1 MQQPDTADRLPSFRY
16 MGAMFIPA
24 LGWLLLVGLILPHG
38 GTSDRI
44 SETLRATTGI
54 MPLLLGLWA
63 VILLESLLGVLRF
76 RDPNRRRQWLKLGL
90 IALVPGVRLALATS
104 APGRLIWLPRLGWR
118 TRDLDLF
125 ERLEWTLAV
134 PMLLVTLL
142 ILPVMG
148 LELFFQQLLET
159 TPWLALIVH
168 GVTALIW
175 FSFTVEFIVMV
186 SVAERKLDY
195 CKRNWI
201 NIIIIILPL
210 VAFLR
215 TLRLFRVL
223 RLTKAGKL
231 LRAYRL
237 RGLLTRAQRI
247 ALLFNLIER
256 VLHRDPEKYLAKLRE
271 QEQDKLRELDDIR
284 AKIESVE
291 ALLAERADDKS
302 QRRPTG
308 VE

>member
-1 MQQPDTADRLPSFRY
+1 MQQIDIMDRLPSPRR
-16 MGAMFIPA
+16 MGALFLLA

-54 MPLLLGLWA
+54 IPLLLGLWS
-63 VILLESLLGVLRF
+63 VILLESLLGIIRF
-76 RDPNRRRQWLKLGL
+76 RDTNRRRQWLKLGL
-90 IALVPGVRLALATS
+90 IALVPGARLALATG
-104 APGRLIWLPRLGWR
+104 APGRLIWLPRLGWQ
-118 TRDLDLF
+118 TRDLELF
-125 ERLEWTLAV
+125 ERLEWTLAM

-159 TPWLALIVH
+159 LPALTLLVH

-175 FSFTVEFIVMV
+175 FSFTTEFIVMV
-186 SVAERKLDY
+186 SLAERKVDY

-201 NIIIIILPL
+201 NIIIIVLPL

-271 QEQDKLRELDDIR
+271 QEQDKLRELENIR
-284 AKIESVE
+284 AKIESTE
-291 ALLAERADDKS
+291 ALLADRAAGKP
-302 QRRPTG
+302 RRRSTG